1 MTTVCPIP
9 DSGPFWFPTQPGITV
24 APPAPA
30 LVSNEYP
37 APADSVD
44 VDDDFDPINPPSS
57 FWCED
62 LPIDTPAVPAE
73 EYVAEN
79 LIPAW
84 REIINEVFAIRS
96 IIEVVTTFPNI
107 PAIQAVTLVVRT
119 EISVFEI
126 SARNVTLRTRT
137 VLAVDRGAVAIR
149 EDLTECFTIT
159 GLTVVPFVVA
169 SP

>member
-1 MTTVCPIP
+1 MTTICPIP

-30 LVSNEYP
+30 LIINEYP

-44 VDDDFDPINPPSS
+44 VDEAFDPLNPPSS

-73 EYVAEN
+73 EYVAET
-79 LIPAW
+79 LIPPW

-107 PAIQAVTLVVRT
+107 PAIQPVTLVVRT
-119 EISVFEI
+119 GISVFEL
-126 SARNVTLRTRT
+126 STRSVVLATRT
-137 VLAVDRGAVAIR
+137 TLTVVASPPAIR
-149 EDLTECFTIT
+149 EDPVECVCVIDFTVSRSTIA
-159 GLTVVPFVVA
+159 G
-169 SP
+169 